1 MSVMPTTE
9 GETMFKRYTVQI
21 VLLALLALFAAVP
34 AFSQSTSASL
44 AGRIVDTQGAPIAN
58 ATVDILH
65 QPSGSKQSLT
75 TDADGRFS
83 TRGLRVG
90 GPYTVTASKDGLDA
104 ATRNDVFLLLAET
117 ASVTLT
123 LASDAA
129 ELEAVEVVASSALS
143 TFTPDNMGASTN
155 ITVEQIEELPS
166 IGRSI
171 GDYVRFDPRIVQ
183 TDKGRG
189 ELSAAGQNNRY
200 NNIRVDGV
208 PTNDQFGLNATG
220 LPALN
225 QPISIDWIQ
234 EFNVGISNFDVT
246 QTDFVGANI
255 NAVTKSGGNE
265 FSGGVYAVYR
275 NNDMVSD
282 EPAKF
287 TSFDDEYTYGAYVG
301 GPIIQ
306 DTLFFFVGYEEFQR
320 SSPAPDVG
328 IAGSGA
334 STEVQGL
341 TQADLDRI
349 ISIANGYG
357 LNIGATALPSGL
369 DNTDEKLIAKID
381 WNINDAHRMTF
392 RYNKTEGVDQVLPN
406 LGRTAYSFSSNWWQS
421 NISFE
426 NYALLLYS
434 NWTDN
439 FSTEANVSYSEYDSL
454 PTFDIRAP
462 QVRVGVNNDATGVF
476 FGTERSRQSNVLGV
490 DTLTSY
496 FAGDWFL
503 GDHVVRFGFDYEAN
517 DVYNLFLQDTFG
529 NYNFSSIDNFAA
541 GNWRTFAFQALRP
554 GVESAAAEFEFA
566 NVGLFVQDTWTYSEN
581 LNFQYG
587 IRIDRNILDEE
598 PEFNQA
604 ALTTFG
610 YDNTAT
616 TDGQV
621 SVQPRLGFNYTFN
634 SELAT
639 QLRGG
644 VGLFQGSSPGVWLS
658 NSFSNPGVLTQGV
671 SLQNGTGFNPNPDTQ
686 APPLGTPPAALVNFM
701 DPDFQQPTVWKINLA
716 FERELPWMGLVAG
729 VEWLRNVVEQ
739 GVAFEHLNLGAP
751 RGILPDGRNFYWTNV
766 LPGSFNATG
775 NTSAIQNRFNRNR
788 SFTDVVLLKNTT
800 KGMSDNLTLSLD
812 KPFENN
818 WGARVSYTYGKS
830 DEVSPGTSSVALSN
844 WNGRAIFNPNET
856 ANSSANY
863 EIRDRYTGLFTYR
876 LAFSEDFPTTFG
888 LFYEGRAGR
897 THSYGFTGD
906 ANGDGIQGNDLFYI
920 PLQGEVAFTASSSAA
935 DIAAFEAYIESQD
948 YLAANRGEVARRNS
962 ARSPY
967 INQFDLR
974 VSQAIPAGWGNRAEI
989 FLDIQNIGN
998 LVNKDWGHIDEV
1010 GFPYNLGVARM
1021 SGVNAQGRYVY
1032 DVSTYVN
1039 ENTGAVLL
1047 PSTGR
1052 ADGIGQSRWSAQ
1064 VGVRYEF

>member
-1 MSVMPTTE
+1 
-9 GETMFKRYTVQI
+9 MFERNTVQI
-21 VLLALLALFAAVP
+21 ILLALLALFASVP
-34 AFSQSTSASL
+34 AFAQSTSASL
-44 AGRIVDTQGAPIAN
+44 AGRIIDAQGAPVAS

-65 QPSGSKQSLT
+65 QPSGSKQALV
-75 TDADGRFS
+75 TDDDGRFS

-90 GPYTVTASKDGLDA
+90 GPYTVTASKDGLD
-104 ATRNDVFLLLAET
+104 TSRDDVFLLLAET

-129 ELEAVEVVASSALS
+129 ELEAIEVVASSALS
-143 TFTPDNMGASTN
+143 AFTPDNMGASTN

-189 ELSAAGQNNRY
+189 ELSAAGQNSRY

-208 PTNDQFGLNATG
+208 PTNDQFGLNASG

-275 NNDMVSD
+275 NNDMVGD
-282 EPAKF
+282 EPADF
-287 TSFDDEYTYGAYVG
+287 TAFDDEYTVGAYVG
-301 GPIIQ
+301 GPIIK
-306 DTLFFFVGYEEFQR
+306 DTLFFFLGYEEFQR

-328 IAGSGA
+328 VVGSGA
-334 STEVQGL
+334 STIVQGL

-349 ISIANGYG
+349 ATIAQTQYG
-357 LNIGATALPSGL
+357 LNLGGTSLPAGL

-392 RYNKTEGVDQVLPN
+392 RYNKTEGVDQVLSN
-406 LGRTAYSFSSNWWQS
+406 LGRTAYSFSSNWFQS

-434 NWTDN
+434 NWSDS
-439 FSTEANVSYSEYDSL
+439 FSTEANISYSSYDSA

-476 FGTERSRQSNVLGV
+476 FGTERSRQSNLLGV
-490 DTLTSY
+490 DTLTGY

-503 GDHVVRFGFDYEAN
+503 GDHVVRMGFDYEAN

-541 GNWRTFAFQALRP
+541 GTWRTFAFQTLRP
-554 GVESAAAEFEFA
+554 GVTSAAAEFEFA
-566 NVGLFVQDTWTYSEN
+566 NLGLFVQDTWTYSPN

-587 IRIDRNILDEE
+587 FRVDRNILDES
-598 PEFNQA
+598 PPFNAA

-610 YDNTAT
+610 FDNTLT
-616 TDGQV
+616 TDGQT
-621 SVQPRLGFNYTFN
+621 SVQPRLGFNYTFDT
-634 SELAT
+634 ERAT

-671 SLQNGTGFNPNPDTQ
+671 SLQNGSGFNPNPDTQ
-686 APPLGTPPAALVNFM
+686 APPLGTPPAALVNFLA
-701 DPDFQQPTVWKINLA
+701 PDFQQPTVWKINLA
-716 FERELPWMGLVAG
+716 FEHELPWMGLVAG
-729 VEWLRNVVEQ
+729 AEWLRNVTEQ
-739 GVAFEHLNLGAP
+739 GVAFEHLNLGAA
-751 RGILPDGRNFYWTNV
+751 RGILPDGRYFYWTTV
-766 LPGSFNATG
+766 APTGFTATG
-775 NTSAIQNRFNRNR
+775 NASTNSNRHNRNR
-788 SFTDVVLLKNTT
+788 SFTDVVLLKNTN

-812 KPFENN
+812 KPFEDN
-818 WGARVSYTYGKS
+818 WSARVAYTYGKS
-830 DEVSPGTSSVALSN
+830 TEVSPGTSSVALSN
-844 WNGRAIFNPNET
+844 WNNRAIFNPNEE

-876 LAFSEDFPTTFG
+876 LAFAEDFPTTFG
-888 LFYEGRAGR
+888 LFYEGRTGR

-906 ANGDGIQGNDLFYI
+906 ANGDGIQGNDLFYV
-920 PLQGEVAFTASSSAA
+920 PLDGEVTFTATSSAA
-935 DIAAFEAYIESQD
+935 DIAAFQAYIDSQD
-948 YLAANRGEVARRNS
+948 SLSASRGSVAHRNGS
-962 ARSPY
+962 RSPY

-974 VSQAIPAGWGNRAEI
+974 ISQAIPAGFGNRAEI

-1010 GFPYNLGVARM
+1010 GFPYNLGVARFAGV
-1021 SGVNAQGRYVY
+1021 SGGRYVY

-1039 ENTGAVLL
+1039 ETTGALTL

>member
-1 MSVMPTTE
+1 
-9 GETMFKRYTVQI
+9 MFKRNTVQI
-21 VLLALLALFAAVP
+21 ILLALLALFASVP
-34 AFSQSTSASL
+34 AFAQSTSASL
-44 AGRIVDTQGAPIAN
+44 AGRIIDAQGAPVASVS
-58 ATVDILH
+58 VDILH
-65 QPSGSKQSLT
+65 QPSGSKQSLV

-90 GPYTVTASKDGLDA
+90 GPYTVTASKDGVDA
-104 ATRNDVFLLLAET
+104 SRDDVFLLLAET

-129 ELEAVEVVASSALS
+129 ELEAIEVVASSALS

-200 NNIRVDGV
+200 NNVRVDGV

-275 NNDMVSD
+275 NNDLVGD

-287 TSFDDEYTYGAYVG
+287 TSFDDEYTVGAYVG
-301 GPIIQ
+301 GPIIK
-306 DTLFFFVGYEEFQR
+306 DTLFFFLGYEEFQR

-328 IAGSGA
+328 VVGSGA
-334 STEVQGL
+334 STIVQGL

-349 ISIANGYG
+349 ISIAQTQYG
-357 LNIGATALPSGL
+357 LNIGGTALPPGV
-369 DNTDEKLIAKID
+369 DNTDEKLIAKLD

-434 NWTDN
+434 NWSDS
-439 FSTEANVSYSEYDSL
+439 FSTEANVSYSKYDSL

-462 QVRVGVNNDATGVF
+462 QVRVGVNSNATGVF

-503 GDHVVRFGFDYEAN
+503 GDHVVRMGFDYEAN

-541 GNWRTFAFQALRP
+541 GNWTAFSFQALRP
-554 GVESAAAEFEFA
+554 GVDSAAAQFEFA
-566 NVGLFVQDTWTYSEN
+566 NLGVFVQDTWTYSPN

-587 IRIDRNILDEE
+587 IRVDRNILDEK
-598 PEFNQA
+598 PPFNAA

-610 YDNTAT
+610 YDNTLT
-616 TDGQV
+616 TDGQTT
-621 SVQPRLGFNYTFN
+621 VQPRLGFNYTFDTERA
-634 SELAT
+634 S

-671 SLQNGTGFNPNPDTQ
+671 SLQNGSGFNPNPDTQ

-701 DPDFQQPTVWKINLA
+701 SPDFQQPTVWKINFA
-716 FERELPWMGLVAG
+716 YERELPWMGLVAG
-729 VEWLRNVVEQ
+729 AEWLRNVTEQ
-739 GVAFEHLNLGAP
+739 GVAFEHLNLGAA
-751 RGILPDGRNFYWTNV
+751 RGILPDGRYFYWTTV
-766 LPGSFNATG
+766 APTGFTATG
-775 NTSAIQNRFNRNR
+775 NATTNSNRHNRNR
-788 SFTDVVLLKNTT
+788 SFTDVVVLKNTN
-800 KGMSDNLTLSLD
+800 KGMSDNLTLSLN

-818 WGARVSYTYGKS
+818 WGARVAYTYGKS
-830 DEVSPGTSSVALSN
+830 NEVSPGTSSVALSN
-844 WNGRAIFNPNET
+844 WNGRAIFNPNEE

-876 LAFSEDFPTTFG
+876 LAFAEDFPTTLG

-906 ANGDGIQGNDLFYI
+906 ANGDGIQGNDLFYV
-920 PLQGEVAFTASSSAA
+920 PLDGEVTFTASSSAA
-935 DIAAFEAYIESQD
+935 DIAAFQAYIDSQD
-948 YLAANRGEVARRNS
+948 SLSASRGSVAHRNG

-974 VSQAIPAGWGNRAEI
+974 ITQAIPAGFGNRAEI
-989 FLDIQNIGN
+989 FLDVQNIGN
-998 LVNKDWGHIDEV
+998 WINKDWGHIDEV

-1021 SGVNAQGRYVY
+1021 AGVSGGRYVY

-1039 ENTGAVLL
+1039 ETTGALTL

-1052 ADGIGQSRWSAQ
+1052 ADGVGQSRWSAQ

>member
-1 MSVMPTTE
+1 
-9 GETMFKRYTVQI
+9 MFKRNTVRF
-21 VLLALLALFAAVP
+21 VLIALLALIVSVP
-34 AFSQSTSASL
+34 AFAQSTSASL
-44 AGRIVDTQGAPIAN
+44 AGRIVDSEGAPVAG
-58 ATVDILH
+58 ATVDVLH
-65 QPSGSKQSLT
+65 QPSGTKQTLVT
-75 TDADGRFS
+75 GADGRFS

-90 GPYTVTASKDGLDA
+90 GPYTVTASKDGLDSA
-104 ATRNDVFLLLAET
+104 SREDVFLLLAET

-123 LASDAA
+123 MVSDAA

-155 ITVEQIEELPS
+155 ITVETIEELPS

-265 FSGGVYAVYR
+265 FSGGVYGVYR
-275 NNDMVSD
+275 NNDMVGD
-282 EPAKF
+282 EPSDF
-287 TSFDDEYTYGAYVG
+287 TGFDDEYTVGAYLG
-301 GPIIQ
+301 GPIIK
-306 DTLFFFVGYEEFQR
+306 DTLFFFIGYEEFER

-328 IAGSGA
+328 LVGSGA

-349 ISIANGYG
+349 LSIASGYG
-357 LNIGATALPSGL
+357 INVGGTTLPSGL
-369 DNTDEKLIAKID
+369 SNTDEKLIAKLD

-392 RYNKTEGVDQVLPN
+392 RYNKTDGVDQVLPN

-421 NISFE
+421 NIGFE

-434 NWTDN
+434 NWSDS
-439 FSTEANVSYSEYDSL
+439 FSTEANVSYSEYRSR

-462 QVRVGVNNDATGVF
+462 QVRVGVNNNATGVF
-476 FGTERSRQSNVLGV
+476 FGTERSRQSNDLAV
-490 DTLTSY
+490 DTLTGF

-503 GDHVVRFGFDYEAN
+503 GDHVIRMGFDYEAN

-541 GNWRTFAFQALRP
+541 GNWTTFSFQALRP
-554 GVESAAAEFEFA
+554 GVDSAAAQFEFA
-566 NVGLFVQDTWTYSEN
+566 NLGLFVQDTWTYSPN

-587 IRIDRNILDEE
+587 IRIDRNIVDEE
-598 PEFNQA
+598 PLFNAA
-604 ALTTFG
+604 ALNTFG

-621 SVQPRLGFNYTFN
+621 SVQPRLGFNYTFD
-634 SELAT
+634 SEKAT

-658 NSFSNPGVLTQGV
+658 NTFSNPGVLTQAV
-671 SLQNGTGFNPNPDTQ
+671 SLQNGSGFNPNPDTQ
-686 APPLGTPPAALVNFM
+686 SPPLGTPPAALVNFL

-729 VEWLRNVVEQ
+729 VEWLRNVTEQ

-766 LPGSFNATG
+766 LPANFTATG
-775 NTSAIQNRFNRNR
+775 NTSAIQSRFNRNR

-818 WGARVSYTYGKS
+818 WGARIAYTYGKS
-830 DEVSPGTSSVALSN
+830 NEVSPGTSSVALSN
-844 WNGRAIFNPNET
+844 WNGRAIFNPNEEES
-856 ANSSANY
+856 NSANY

-876 LAFSEDFPTTFG
+876 LSFAEDFPTTFG
-888 LFYEGRAGR
+888 LFYEGRSGR
-897 THSYGFTGD
+897 THGYGFVGD

-920 PLQGEVAFTASSSAA
+920 PLPGEVLYTSSSSAA

-948 YLAANRGEVARRNS
+948 YLAANRGEVARRN
-962 ARSPY
+962 AGRSPY

-974 VSQAIPAGWGNRAEI
+974 ITQAIPAGWGNRAEI

-998 LVNKDWGHIDEV
+998 LINKDWGHIDEV

-1021 SGVNAQGRYVY
+1021 AGVENGRYVY
-1032 DVSTYVN
+1032 NVSTYVN
-1039 ENTGAVLL
+1039 EATGALQL

-1064 VGVRYEF
+1064 IGVRYEF

>member
-1 MSVMPTTE
+1 
-9 GETMFKRYTVQI
+9 MFKRNTVRI
-21 VLLALLALFAAVP
+21 VLIALLALFVNVP
-34 AFSQSTSASL
+34 AFAQSTSASV
-44 AGRIVDTQGAPIAN
+44 AGRILDTQGAPVAG
-58 ATVDILH
+58 ASVEILH
-65 QPSGSKQSLT
+65 QPSGTKQTLVT
-75 TDADGRFS
+75 GADGRFT

-104 ATRNDVFLLLAET
+104 ASRNDVFLLLAET

-123 LASDAA
+123 LAADAA

-155 ITVEQIEELPS
+155 ITVEQIEEMPS

-171 GDYVRFDPRIVQ
+171 NDYVRFDPRIVQ

-189 ELSAAGQNNRY
+189 EISAAGQNNRY
-200 NNIRVDGV
+200 NNIRIDGV

-265 FSGGVYAVYR
+265 FSGGVYGVYR
-275 NNDMVSD
+275 NSDMVGD
-282 EPAKF
+282 EPSDF
-287 TSFDDEYTYGAYVG
+287 TGFDDEYTVGGYIG
-301 GPIIQ
+301 GPIIK
-306 DTLFFFVGYEEFQR
+306 DTLFFFLGYEEFER

-334 STEVQGL
+334 STIVQGL

-349 ISIANGYG
+349 VSIANGYG
-357 LNIGATALPSGL
+357 LNIGGNSLPPGL
-369 DNTDEKLIAKID
+369 SNTDEKLIAKLD

-392 RYNKTEGVDQVLPN
+392 RYNKTEGVDQVTPN

-434 NWTDN
+434 NWSDS

-454 PTFDIRAP
+454 PTFDIRSP
-462 QVRVGVNNDATGVF
+462 MVRIGVNNNSTGVF

-490 DTLTSY
+490 DTLTAY
-496 FAGDWFL
+496 FAGDWYL
-503 GDHVVRFGFDYEAN
+503 GDHVVRMGFDYEAN
-517 DVYNLFLQDTFG
+517 DVYNLFLQDTYG
-529 NYNFSSIDNFAA
+529 NYNFASIDAFQA
-541 GNWRTFAFQALRP
+541 GNWNTFSYQALRP
-554 GVESAAAEFEFA
+554 GVDSAAAEFEFA
-566 NVGLFVQDTWTYSEN
+566 NVGLFVQDTWSYSPN

-587 IRIDRNILDEE
+587 IRVDRNIVDGE
-598 PEFNQA
+598 PLYNA
-604 ALTTFG
+604 AAEAAFG

-616 TDGQV
+616 TDGQT
-621 SVQPRLGFNYTFN
+621 SVQPRFGFNYTFD
-634 SELAT
+634 SDRAM

-658 NSFSNPGVLTQGV
+658 NAFSNPGVLTQGV
-671 SLQNGTGFNPNPDTQ
+671 SLQNGSGFNPNPDTQ
-686 APPLGTPPAALVNFM
+686 SPPLGAAPAALVNFT

-716 FERELPWMGLVAG
+716 FDRELPWMGLVAG
-729 VEWLRNVVEQ
+729 VEWLRNVTEQ
-739 GVAFEHLNLGAP
+739 GVAFEHLNLGAV
-751 RGILPDGRNFYWTNV
+751 RGLLPDGRNHYFTTV
-766 LPGSFNATG
+766 ATSGFGATG
-775 NTSAIQNRFNRNR
+775 TANGNRFRAGQNSR
-788 SFTDVVLLKNTT
+788 FTDVVVLKNTT
-800 KGMSDNLTLSLD
+800 KGMSDNLTLSLN

-818 WGARVSYTYGKS
+818 WGARIAYTYGKS
-830 DEVSPGTSSVALSN
+830 DEVSPATSSVALSN
-844 WNGRAIFNPNET
+844 WNGRAIFNPNEEVS
-856 ANSSANY
+856 SSANY

-897 THSYGFTGD
+897 THGYGFTGD

-920 PLQGEVAFTASSSAA
+920 PLEGEVNFTASSSAA
-935 DIAAFEAYIESQD
+935 DIAAFQAYIDSQD
-948 YLAANRGEVARRNS
+948 YLSANRGSVARRNA

-974 VSQAIPAGWGNRAEI
+974 ISQAIPAGWGNRAEI

-1010 GFPYNLGVARM
+1010 GFPYNLNVARM
-1021 SGVNAQGRYVY
+1021 SGVANGRYVY

-1039 ENTGAVLL
+1039 ETTGALTL

-1052 ADGIGQSRWSAQ
+1052 SDGIGQSRWSAQ